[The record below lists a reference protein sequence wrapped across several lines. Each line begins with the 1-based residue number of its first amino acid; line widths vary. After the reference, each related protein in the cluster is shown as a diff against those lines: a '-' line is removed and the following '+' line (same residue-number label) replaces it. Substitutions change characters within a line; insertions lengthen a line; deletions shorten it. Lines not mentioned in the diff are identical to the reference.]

1 MIAQVVLAAAIS
13 AATVAGTTVAGAAL
27 VRRRPGR
34 QQVWFGAAAG
44 ALLVIAGL
52 HLLPEAW
59 HDARAAGLW
68 PGAVPLAAAGSFTLA
83 SLASRIGCTCGT
95 DQEHLSGAGS
105 AVALAGHRF
114 LEGATLALTGP
125 VTVAVALAV
134 HAFGEGLAVG
144 ALLAGRSRRLVAG
157 WLAVLC
163 AGTVVGAATADAYSL
178 PTAVS
183 PLLVAVAAGII
194 AQAARISVRVAFQQL
209 RPRALISSATAAA
222 LTAAVVTAVAVH
234 LAG

>member
-1 MIAQVVLAAAIS
+1 MITQLGPATVVS
-13 AATVAGTTVAGAAL
+13 AATVAGAVL

-52 HLLPEAW
+52 HLLPDAW
-59 HDARAAGLW
+59 HDAREAGLW

-83 SLASRIGCTCGT
+83 AVAARVGCTCDA
-95 DQEHLSGAGS
+95 DQKHLGGAGS
-105 AVALAGHRF
+105 AAALAGHRF
-114 LEGATLALTGP
+114 LEGATLALAGSA
-125 VTVAVALAV
+125 TVAVALAV

-144 ALLAGRSRRLVAG
+144 ALLAGRSGRRLVM

-163 AGTVVGAATADAYSL
+163 AGTVVGATTAGAHPPPASL
-178 PTAVS
+178 S

-194 AQAARISVRVAFQQL
+194 AQAALISVRAAFAEL
-209 RPRALISSATAAA
+209 RPRVLVSSPAAA
-222 LTAAVVTAVAVH
+222 TLAAAAVTAVAVH